1 MKPLTIQY
9 QTEKELFE
17 IPHNGD
23 AIIYAP
29 LKRAL
34 FSANKNFVNFL
45 CDMQAGVP
53 VDVPGNKDTINRL
66 KKLGIIHEKLELI
79 ENSTAKKTDK
89 DYSQPFLPRNLTLFL
104 TSDCNL
110 ACRYC
115 YGGGGDK
122 RVNMPLEMA
131 MDAIDFLFLNGAKS
145 GTRQVHL
152 GFHGGG
158 EPVLRLRAM
167 KRLVEHARRL
177 SENRGIALT
186 LGLTTNG
193 VMTRDAARWVLEN
206 IDQLNVSFDG
216 PEDIQNYQRPM
227 KNGGDSFKRIAQT
240 LRLWDAGEKRYNL
253 RGTITQFSQDRIP
266 EIVSCYL
273 ENFRPAGIHL
283 EPMFFS
289 SRAEKAR
296 INGPDHDS
304 FVKGFAKAAKLAEK
318 KGIDLHF
325 SGHRFPKICNTFCGI
340 GWKNFAVTPEGNV
353 TSCFEVLAEEDRRS
367 ETFFFGKYVKNKGFR
382 IDQRKIAALRSLS
395 ETKLP
400 FCDNCFAKFHCAGD
414 CRAKGLYLNEISDF
428 QGGGRCD
435 IIRALTR
442 FRLIEQ
448 LNLDEGE

>member
-1 MKPLTIQY
+1 MKPVTAQY
-9 QTEKELFE
+9 HTENELFE

-23 AIIYAP
+23 SIIYAP
-29 LKRAL
+29 QKGGLL
-34 FSANKNFVNFL
+34 IANKNLVNLL
-45 CDMQAGVP
+45 CDIQAGVP
-53 VDVPGNKDTINRL
+53 VDVPTNKDTINRL
-66 KKLGIIHEKLELI
+66 KKLGIIY
-79 ENSTAKKTDK
+79 ENPDLTGNSVRSKTDK
-89 DYSQPFLPRNLTLFL
+89 DYDQPFLPNNLTLFL

-115 YGGGGDK
+115 YGDGGDK

-131 MDAIDFLFLNGAKS
+131 MDAVDFLFLNGAKS
-145 GTRQVHL
+145 GARQVHL

-167 KRLVEHARRL
+167 KRLVEHARKL
-177 SENRGIALT
+177 SENRGINLT

-193 VMTRDAARWVLEN
+193 VMTRDAARWVAEN

-227 KNGGDSFKRIAQT
+227 KNGGDSFKKIVQT
-240 LRLWDAGEKRYNL
+240 LRLWDAGEKRYHF

-266 EIVSCYL
+266 EIVCYYV

-304 FVKGFAKAAKLAEK
+304 FVKGFVRAARLVEK

-353 TSCFEVLAEEDRRS
+353 TSCFEVLAEEDSRS
-367 ETFFFGKYVKNKGFR
+367 EIFFYGKYVRNKGFHF
-382 IDQRKIAALRSLS
+382 DQGKIAALRSLS

-400 FCDNCFAKFHCAGD
+400 FCDHCFAKFHCAGD

-435 IIRALTR
+435 IIRALTK
-442 FRLIEQ
+442 FGLIEQ